1 MQIKPGIKTSEFYVT
16 MLPVVIAGLVFS
28 GVIGEGDTDY
38 IIALIKDVIA
48 GVVALFS
55 IVSYIFSRSQLKKES
70 LKVLDKDNGS
80 TQTQSQTTQVH
91 ELG

>member
-28 GVIGEGDTDY
+28 GVIGESDTDY

-48 GVVALFS
+48 GIVALFS

-70 LKVLDKDNGS
+70 LKVLDTDNGS
-80 TQTQSQTTQVH
+80 KQTQSQTTQTH

>member
-28 GVIGEGDTDY
+28 GVIGESDTDY

-55 IVSYIFSRSQLKKES
+55 IVSYIFSRSQLKRES
-70 LKVLDKDNGS
+70 LKSSDKDNGS
-80 TQTQSQTTQVH
+80 IQTQSQTTQTH

>member
-28 GVIGEGDTDY
+28 GVIGESDTDY
-38 IIALIKDVIA
+38 VTALIKDVIA

-55 IVSYIFSRSQLKKES
+55 IISYIFSRSQLKRES
-70 LKVLDKDNGS
+70 LKSLDKDNGS
-80 TQTQSQTTQVH
+80 IQTQSQTTQTH